1 VANFYHYEAV
11 ARAVNG
17 RYLAAL
23 AVVEPPSATAE
34 QLDPVLRE
42 AARPGR

>member
-23 AVVEPPSATAE
+23 AVVEPRSARAWAAAGC
-34 QLDPVLRE
+34 LRL
-42 AARPGR
+42 RRQPR